1 MASAVLSST
10 KLLFN
15 VDGGTNVQMTASSG
29 SLSLGN
35 AKITGVTMPTDAQSI
50 NDNDVANRSY
60 VDVQVAN
67 AIQGLDVKDSCV
79 VATTANIADLT
90 SVSSVD
96 NVTLANNDRVLVKD
110 QNTQSQ
116 NGIYKFTLSTTTL
129 ARADDM
135 AEDSKAA
142 GTFTF
147 IEKGT
152 NADKGFVC
160 TTDNGS
166 DTVGTHDLVF
176 TQFSG
181 AGSITAPQDGGLLMN
196 GTAISINSDGVTNA
210 MIADNAVDSDQ
221 IAADA
226 VTAAKLADD
235 AVVTANIVD
244 SNVTTAKIAADA
256 VTAAKLADDAVVTA
270 NIVDS
275 NVTTAKIAADAVTA
289 AELADD
295 AVVTANIVDS
305 NVTTAKI
312 ADSNVTTG
320 KLADNAVT
328 TAKLGTIPITTLH
341 DVLVEN
347 NSVYIGNDPSNTT
360 STAEKNVAV
369 GTTALDAITEG
380 DNNVAVGYD
389 SLTALTT
396 GSDNVSIGFNTLMY
410 SNGVNNVAIGSHAM
424 AGGSTGEA
432 GGNVAIGKYAL
443 YAVDF
448 DYVHGGQNGGVENV
462 VIGSFAGSSITTGH
476 HNICIG
482 SGENGGLAPQPST
495 ESGVNQIVI
504 GHNATGQANNS
515 VTLGNADVT
524 AVYCAQDSGATL
536 YAGGLNLGG
545 NAVTATAAELNIL
558 DGVTATAAELNIL
571 DGVTA
576 TAAEL
581 NILDGV
587 TATAAELNILDGV
600 TATAA
605 EINILAG
612 LSVTG
617 EQVSQ
622 ALAVVAITTLGTSEN
637 NKAVTQSS
645 GGVVTIGATGGN
657 QKLNIASHD
666 LVDGGLQLAGTL
678 VTASAAELNILDGV
692 TSTAAELNLLDGSS
706 AGTIVNSKAVVY
718 GSGGEVKAT
727 SLIIP
732 NAGYIGSTSDTDAI
746 SISAAGVVSMSAT
759 TESSSATTGALTVAG
774 GVGVL
779 LDLSVGGSI
788 TAVSNITAGGT
799 ITSSS
804 DMRLKKDIVEIDDC
818 VDKVKKLRGVNFKWI
833 QDDREDFGVIAQE
846 VEEVAPHAV
855 IENKEGMKSVDY
867 GRLTTLLIQAVKEQ
881 QATIENQQQQIDEL
895 KKMVTDS
902 KA

>member
-1 MASAVLSST
+1 MPSAVLSNQY
-10 KLLFN
+10 LQFN
-15 VDGGTNVQMTASSG
+15 VDGESSTDVRMTAS
-29 SLSLGN
+29 N
-35 AKITGVTMPTDAQSI
+35 ATLTLTMGTQIVGLAAPTADDGVATKG
-50 NDNDVANRSY
+50 Y
-60 VDVQVAN
+60 VDGVAE
-67 AIQGLDVKDSCV
+67 GLDIKHSCT
-79 VATTANIADLT
+79 VATTANINDFSYIT
-90 SVSSVD
+90 SID
-96 NVTLANNDRVLVKD
+96 GITLADNDRVLVKD
-110 QNTQSQ
+110 QTTASE
-116 NGIYKFTLSTTTL
+116 NGIYKFTLSSTTL
-129 ARADDM
+129 TRTDDM
-135 AEDSKAA
+135 AVGAGAA

-147 IEKGT
+147 IEEGIV
-152 NADKGFVC
+152 NANNGFVC
-160 TTDNGS
+160 TSNVGS
-166 DTVGTHDLVF
+166 DTVQTHNLIF

-181 AGSITAPQDGGLLMN
+181 AGSIIAGSGITKSSN
-196 GTAISINSDGVTNA
+196 TISITNEGVSTNKL
-210 MIADNAVDSDQ
+210 
-221 IAADA
+221 AADA
-226 VTAAKLADD
+226 VTAEKLADN

-244 SNVTTAKIAADA
+244 SNVTTAKI
-256 VTAAKLADDAVVTA
+256 
-270 NIVDS
+270 
-275 NVTTAKIAADAVTA
+275 
-289 AELADD
+289 
-295 AVVTANIVDS
+295 
-305 NVTTAKI
+305 
-312 ADSNVTTG
+312 
-320 KLADNAVT
+320 ADNAVT

-380 DNNVAVGYD
+380 DKNVAVGYD

-587 TATAAELNILDGV
+587 TATAAEINILDGVTATAAELNILDGV

-605 EINILAG
+605 EINILDG
-612 LSVTG
+612 LSS
-617 EQVSQ
+617 EQVLG
-622 ALAVVAITTLGTSEN
+622 ALAVVDITTLGTSEN
-637 NKAVTQSS
+637 SKVVTQSS
-645 GGVVTIGATGGN
+645 GGVVTIGATDGN

-678 VTASAAELNILDGV
+678 VTS
-692 TSTAAELNLLDGSS
+692 SAAELNLLDGVTATTAELSILDGDT
-706 AGTIVNSKAVVY
+706 AATATTLVGADRLVVNDDGTLKQVALTDLKTYTEGALVTLSNVTTVGA
-718 GSGGEVKAT
+718 
-727 SLIIP
+727 L
-732 NAGYIGSTSDTDAI
+732 NAGSITSGFGSIDVGDSTI
-746 SISAAGVVSMSAT
+746 STTGVVS
-759 TESSSATTGALTVAG
+759 
-774 GVGVL
+774 
-779 LDLSVGGSI
+779 GGSF
-788 TAVSNITAGGT
+788 GT
-799 ITSSS
+799 HS
-804 DMRLKKDIVEIDDC
+804 DIRLKTNISEIENSI
-818 VDKVKKLRGVNFKWI
+818 DKVKKIRGVNFKWI
-833 QDDREDFGVIAQE
+833 KDDCEDFGVIAQE

-855 IENKEGMKSVDY
+855 HEGSDGYKKVDY
-867 GRLTTLLIQAVKEQ
+867 SKLTTLLIQAVKEQ
-881 QATIENQQQQIDEL
+881 QTTIESQQSQIDDL
-895 KKMVTDS
+895 KQLVNKLVNS
-902 KA
+902 SQ